1 MSVAAAVEEKIASK
15 KVVVYSKSGCP
26 YCQKAKQVFTRY
38 LKSGKLKREDYEE
51 VDITRDPQ
59 CVAIQTY
66 MMKKTGGRTVSIEI
80 YMLSRV
86 SLCHI

>member
-15 KVVVYSKSGCP
+15 KVVV

-80 YMLSRV
+80 YM
-86 SLCHI
+86 